1 MDVRELLRKQGI
13 SSFTAADFEFVTSKI
28 AADPSRLILVGGQ
41 SVAVWG
47 IIFDV
52 ASPLGAHQTLTKD
65 ADWLGG
71 KLDAKW
77 LCDQLGPSSDVD
89 LQFAADFDVTP
100 SSALAFLRRDNR
112 VLMMDFLR
120 SIVGPENAEIQELA
134 VSVVLQDSSML
145 VMHPLLC
152 LESRFANLKEL
163 PAKRQGN
170 GPLQAIWMINIMRA
184 YFLEQAAQGI
194 ERKQVAKAIR
204 RVVALAES
212 QQGKYCLLNFQ
223 LNAMNAIP
231 PEVISYVG
239 GGFESIE
246 WPKVAERV
254 EKNQERW
261 RKNKERRSKK
271 APSPETA

>member
-170 GPLQAIWMINIMRA
+170 GPLQASKDRDDAADLPEANVAPEPWLGNRSPACADVAAARA
-184 YFLEQAAQGI
+184 IA
-194 ERKQVAKAIR
+194 R
-204 RVVALAES
+204 
-212 QQGKYCLLNFQ
+212 
-223 LNAMNAIP
+223 NAIFMERP
-231 PEVISYVG
+231 PCCGEAMLSVARHRAR
-239 GGFESIE
+239 ESLSLLALTFI
-246 WPKVAERV
+246 
-254 EKNQERW
+254 
-261 RKNKERRSKK
+261 
-271 APSPETA
+271 T